1 MKVAVISESAA
12 RRSGYWLIVVVLA
25 MLAGL
30 PLAVWLDISD
40 LSGNTLRRQARDM
53 SSLIS
58 SIRSYYSTN
67 VVGRVLAAH
76 ASSTTE
82 GTVVSHNYANIPG
95 AIPLPATLSLELG
108 DVIKEQQANITYR
121 FVSDLPFKSRAS
133 HELDDFEKKRSPPC
147 APIRS
152 RP

>member
-1 MKVAVISESAA
+1 MKVAVISETAA

-76 ASSTTE
+76 ANGTTE

-95 AIPLPATLSLELG
+95 AIPLL
-108 DVIKEQQANITYR
+108 
-121 FVSDLPFKSRAS
+121 
-133 HELDDFEKKRSPPC
+133 
-147 APIRS
+147 
-152 RP
+152 